1 MKSTWHSSEDSSID
15 ILRSVS
21 GTHNNNLTWWISHQ
35 TCKTIKHLMPWIW
48 IIYLRPKK
56 PKTQPTLLLLLFII
70 KHRFLCYKILFSP
83 TLQNSLHAKS
93 FFENEELQR
102 MNCRNYFNVRI
113 YKSVYMHE
121 RIVALKKN
129 QERESVFI
137 KLVLLKFDCFRGSI
151 FFIS

>member
-1 MKSTWHSSEDSSID
+1 
-15 ILRSVS
+15 
-21 GTHNNNLTWWISHQ
+21 
-35 TCKTIKHLMPWIW
+35 MPWIW

-83 TLQNSLHAKS
+83 TLQNSLHAKR
-93 FFENEELQR
+93 FFEHEELQR
-102 MNCRNYFNVRI
+102 MNCTNHFDVRI

-129 QERESVFI
+129 QERESVFT
-137 KLVLLKFDCFRGSI
+137 KLVLLNFDCF
-151 FFIS
+151 

>member
-70 KHRFLCYKILFSP
+70 KHWFLCYKILFSP
-83 TLQNSLHAKS
+83 TLQNSLHAKR
-93 FFENEELQR
+93 FFEHEELQR
-102 MNCRNYFNVRI
+102 MNCTNHFNVRV

-121 RIVALKKN
+121 RIVALKKKSGKGK
-129 QERESVFI
+129 RFY
-137 KLVLLKFDCFRGSI
+137 
-151 FFIS
+151 